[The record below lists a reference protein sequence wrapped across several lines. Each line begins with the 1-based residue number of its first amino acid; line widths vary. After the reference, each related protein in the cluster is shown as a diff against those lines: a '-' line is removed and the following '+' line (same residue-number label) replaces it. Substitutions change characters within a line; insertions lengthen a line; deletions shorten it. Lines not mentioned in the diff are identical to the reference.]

1 MKKTYTKPE
10 ILFENFVMSTSI
22 ATCEYQI
29 GSPELNVPPLGIL
42 FTQKENCTYT
52 PAFDENGDCG
62 DGGICYH
69 VVTNGANVFG
79 S

>member
-29 GSPELNVPPLGIL
+29 GSPELYVPNLGIL
-42 FTQKENCTYT
+42 FTQKENCGYT
-52 PAFDENGDCG
+52 PEMTGG
-62 DGGICYH
+62 DGGYAGICYH
-69 VVTNGANVFG
+69 VVTNGVNVFG